1 MYGCF
6 DAVLV
11 YGFEDPIGSHSLN
24 SEWLEEY
31 GLRSYAS
38 SVIRRHLCSSVYGAP
53 VELSP
58 DGCLHVDDAEVAK
71 VEALH
76 SRFLD
81 YIVAHKPEVAAPSVG
96 FQVCVSGD
104 YESEHTSYTLDD

>member
-6 DAVLV
+6 DALLV
-11 YGFEDPIGSHSLN
+11 YGFEDPIECHSLN
-24 SEWLEEY
+24 SEWLEER

-38 SVIRRHLCSSVYGAP
+38 AVIRRHLCSAVYGVP

-58 DGCLHVDDAEVAK
+58 DGRLHVGDAEVAL

-81 YIVAHKPEVAAPSVG
+81 YIVAHKLDVAASSVG
-96 FQVCVSGD
+96 FQLCVSGD

>member
-11 YGFEDPIGSHSLN
+11 YGFEDPSWSHSLN

-71 VEALH
+71 VDALH

-81 YIVAHKPEVAAPSVG
+81 YIVAHKLEVAAPSVG
-96 FQVCVSGD
+96 FQLCVSGD